1 MNGVIFDIKEMAVHD
16 GPGVRTTVFFKGCPL
31 RCRWCHNPEGLT
43 SKPQLMYKGSRCL
56 HCGLCKIPCTHPEC
70 QPFGRCLHA
79 CPDNLLYVAG
89 RTVSAE
95 ELAAELKKSAEPLG
109 DNFGGFTFSGGEP
122 IMQPEFLLFLAEEL
136 KGFITF
142 VKESLGDQ
150 VKEVRLSQNLGSYP
164 VAMVPEA
171 GMSFEMEKYMKRV
184 NPEFAYPVG
193 RVLELN
199 PEHEAVKTLQ
209 RVMTEDPVLAKD
221 YAQLLCCQAQLMA
234 QLPLDD
240 PFAYSELVCKLMK

>member
-1 MNGVIFDIKEMAVHD
+1 MLLFYSHKQNKLISLKEYVDAM
-16 GPGVRTTVFFKGCPL
+16 
-31 RCRWCHNPEGLT
+31 PEGQEKIYFAPGENKEHLA
-43 SKPQLMYKGSRCL
+43 KLPQVALLEGKGYDTLLFTEEVDEFVPQTLNTYMEKSFCNVTTEDL
-56 HCGLCKIPCTHPEC
+56 GLQSEDEKK
-70 QPFGRCLHA
+70 Q
-79 CPDNLLYVAG
+79 
-89 RTVSAE
+89 AE
-95 ELAAELKKSAEPLG
+95 EK
-109 DNFGGFTFSGGEP
+109 
-122 IMQPEFLLFLAEEL
+122 AEEL
-136 KGFITF
+136 KGFTTF

-164 VAMVPEA
+164 AAMVPEA

-184 NPEFAYPVG
+184 NPEYAYNVG

-240 PFAYSELVCKLMK
+240 PFAYSELVCRLMK